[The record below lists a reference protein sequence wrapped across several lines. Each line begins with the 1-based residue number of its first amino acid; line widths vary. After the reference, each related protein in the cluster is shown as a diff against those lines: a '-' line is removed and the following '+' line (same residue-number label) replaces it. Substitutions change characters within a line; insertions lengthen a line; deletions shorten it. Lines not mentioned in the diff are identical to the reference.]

1 MYSDDAEFWHPLFM
15 VKGRN
20 NIFGTH
26 MFWAIINRK
35 THARVKRI
43 GMLLAVCYY

>member
-15 VKGRN
+15 VKGRD
-20 NIFGTH
+20 NIFGAH

-43 GMLLAVCYY
+43 GMLLAVCHC